1 MEKLEHTGPAEKER
15 VASVPQSKPLASTTE
30 PLCQKEKE
38 QSHLSRAPDRE
49 AGESQG
55 EREPHLGGREEGL
68 EREHGEKSVDSA
80 VKKRRFQGGEGGQAK
95 ITSLEKVVE
104 SMSG

>member
-15 VASVPQSKPLASTTE
+15 VASVSQSEPLASTTE

-55 EREPHLGGREEGL
+55 EREPHLGGRE
-68 EREHGEKSVDSA
+68 
-80 VKKRRFQGGEGGQAK
+80 
-95 ITSLEKVVE
+95 
-104 SMSG
+104 